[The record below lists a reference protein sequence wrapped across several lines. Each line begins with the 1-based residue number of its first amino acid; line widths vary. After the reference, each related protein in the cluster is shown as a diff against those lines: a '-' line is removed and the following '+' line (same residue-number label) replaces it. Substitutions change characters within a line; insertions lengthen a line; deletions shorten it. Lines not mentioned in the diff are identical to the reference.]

1 MGIQDVV
8 TAKLDEVTLAHDNK
22 LMRIEAEVCKVR
34 SNYER
39 KIENLNNKC
48 HDLLLNKLESKK
60 ALENKANKLEV
71 LVGNLKADIR
81 NENGLFKLKPRLF
94 KNSTPKVQQKNT
106 GNNDLD
112 LIGTINI
119 PDEPIIIVVKQPQ
132 DLNKNLELNTSPVSG
147 SNKTSRADKGSAC
160 NPQINSVIEC
170 IEARNQPRSN
180 PP

>member
-1 MGIQDVV
+1 
-8 TAKLDEVTLAHDNK
+8 
-22 LMRIEAEVCKVR
+22 MRIEAEVRKVR

-48 HDLLLNKLESKK
+48 HDLLLKLESKK
-60 ALENKANKLEV
+60 ALENKVNKIEV
-71 LVGNLKADIR
+71 LVGNLKADIQDLR

-119 PDEPIIIVVKQPQ
+119 PDEPITIVDKQPQ
-132 DLNKNLELNTSPVSG
+132 DLNKEL
-147 SNKTSRADKGSAC
+147 K
-160 NPQINSVIEC
+160 
-170 IEARNQPRSN
+170 PRYLWLKHLSSLR
-180 PP
+180 